1 MQDSEALNAP
11 RVIAKI
17 KPQVQIEEGACKVS
31 YKFEENKLAI
41 YDQIDEATAK
51 VYQIDVD
58 KLLDEQSTIADL
70 YNELKQSVE
79 KVIQGYQA
87 AIVCYGTV
95 KSGKTYNTF
104 GVPGNEGIFQR
115 AIRDLYSKLDE
126 VKAKE
131 KEQKDRPEEIPESSV
146 STRVFQ
152 MYRDS
157 FYCLTPETSYEMLS
171 TQIQSVSILDKTY
184 EFQISAPN
192 ATEMIN
198 RVFKARD
205 KQYKGAAGSRSK
217 SHFVYVIETNIVD
230 YDEGDDE
237 REASYTVTNGIL
249 VITELAGLSVTAN
262 IKDKEEKE
270 DARLNNLSLFNLGR
284 VVDAI
289 SKGLNANALF
299 HTCPLTRLLELALG
313 GNTILDVVLTIRG
326 YDGEEDNEFY
336 KMMYGK
342 TNEERKAE
350 LSLIAANSS
359 NESKRLEEV
368 PVLAFGA
375 SVKRMELKPEKKVTL
390 LTLEEL
396 EALVKSL
403 KKEFDELEKELNRVD
418 SVIKS
423 APDEY
428 FTIVDDYDAKKSK
441 LDKSEKEW
449 VDAMKK
455 SKKMMEEFYSAK
467 KQLQTSEEDVQK
479 VEMVY
484 AKMQMIDEA
493 IEDARKREE
502 ELQELE
508 RNRKEEEERRNAKKG
523 EGAKQLEDIKKE
535 LKKMKEELET
545 TKKKAI
551 HHKTQLE
558 RWVRATQPSKG
569 NEASSREKDVTQ
581 NASQKKEKNEVY

>member
-1 MQDSEALNAP
+1 MQDSEAPSAP

-31 YKFEENKLAI
+31 YKFEDNKLAI

-58 KLLDEQSTIADL
+58 KLLGEQSTIADL
-70 YNELKQSVE
+70 YNELKPNVE
-79 KVIQGYQA
+79 RVIQGYQA
-87 AIVCYGTV
+87 AIICYGTV

-104 GVPGNEGIFQR
+104 GVSGNEGIFQR
-115 AIRDLYSKLDE
+115 AVRDLYTMLDE
-126 VKAKE
+126 AKAKE
-131 KEQKDRPEEIPESSV
+131 QEQEDRPKEVPESSIT
-146 STRVFQ
+146 TRVFQ

-157 FYCLTPETSYEMLS
+157 FYCLTPQTSYEMLS
-171 TQIQSVSILDKTY
+171 SQIQSVSILDKTY
-184 EFQISAPN
+184 DYQIEASD
-192 ATEMIN
+192 ATEMIDK
-198 RVFKARD
+198 VCKARD
-205 KQYKGAAGSRSK
+205 KQFKGAAGSRSK

-237 REASYTVTNGIL
+237 HEASYTVVNGIL

-262 IKDKEEKE
+262 IKNKEEKE
-270 DARLNNLSLFNLGR
+270 DARLNNLSLYNLGR
-284 VVDAI
+284 VVDAV
-289 SKGLNANALF
+289 SKGLNASALF

-313 GNTILDVVLTIRG
+313 GNTLLDVVLTIRG

-336 KMMYGK
+336 KMMYGR

-368 PVLAFGA
+368 PVLTFGA
-375 SVKRMELKPEKKVTL
+375 SVKNIELKPEKKVTL

-396 EALVKSL
+396 EALVKDL
-403 KKEFDELEKELNRVD
+403 KKEFDDLENEFNRVD
-418 SVIKS
+418 SAIKS
-423 APDEY
+423 APEEY
-428 FTIVDDYDAKKSK
+428 FTIAEDFDAKKSK

-449 VDAMKK
+449 IDAMEN
-455 SKKMMEEFYSAK
+455 SKKLMEEFYSAK
-467 KQLQTSEEDVQK
+467 KQLQTSEEEVEK
-479 VEMVY
+479 VEKVY
-484 AKMQMIDEA
+484 EKMQMIDEA
-493 IEDARKREE
+493 VEDARKREE

-508 RNRKEEEERRNAKKG
+508 AKRKEEEEKKNSAKE

-558 RWVRATQPSKG
+558 RWVKATQPSN
-569 NEASSREKDVTQ
+569 NEASTREKE
-581 NASQKKEKNEVY
+581 ASQSAAQKKKK